1 MRISRRR
8 CGRLRPRWRRSR
20 RGRRRHDRNG
30 RPVRIVGGEFG
41 GRRLLTPRTDA
52 IRPSSDRLRQTLF
65 DILAHGYDD
74 AAREAR
80 VLDLFA
86 GTGALGLE
94 ALSRGARHA
103 LFVEEDAA
111 ARGLI
116 RGNIESLGL
125 TGRTRIFRR
134 DATRLGEAGTVP
146 PFDVAFADPP
156 YGQGL
161 GEMALA
167 SALAGGWLRPGAL
180 AVLEEQGD
188 VVVAEVE
195 GFAVLERRDVG
206 DSQVV
211 LLRVGT

>member
-1 MRISRRR
+1 M
-8 CGRLRPRWRRSR
+8 
-20 RGRRRHDRNG
+20 
-30 RPVRIVGGEFG
+30 RIVGGEFG
-41 GRRLLTPRTDA
+41 GRRLLTPRSDA

-65 DILAHGYDD
+65 DVLAHGYDD
-74 AAREAR
+74 AVREAR

-116 RGNIESLGL
+116 RGNVESLGL

-146 PFDVAFADPP
+146 PFDVVFADPP
-156 YGQGL
+156 YGHGL
-161 GEMALA
+161 GEQALA

-180 AVLEEQGD
+180 AVLEERGD
-188 VVVAEVE
+188 VVVAPIP
-195 GFAVLERRDVG
+195 GFTVLERRDVG
-206 DSQVV
+206 DSQLV
-211 LLRVGT
+211 LLRAQTQSEA